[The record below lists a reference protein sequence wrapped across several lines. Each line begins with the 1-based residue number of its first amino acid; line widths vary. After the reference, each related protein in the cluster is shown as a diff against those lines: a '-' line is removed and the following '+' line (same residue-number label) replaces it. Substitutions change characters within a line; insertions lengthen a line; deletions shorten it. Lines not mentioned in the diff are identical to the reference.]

1 MAEQPSGVPDDQAR
15 RREHMRT
22 NRPYPEKGK
31 DRGVILD
38 YWGVFDRLQAAF
50 AEFTPEEIEMAVLD
64 LQSLKDSF
72 LDARRRGARARR
84 REAAR
89 RRVREDDVAAASL
102 HERHERRRA
111 VRGSIPG
118 GAVRLR
124 DARARPGAPPHVDDY
139 RRP

>member
-31 DRGVILD
+31 DRGVIVD

-50 AEFTPEEIEMAVLD
+50 AEFSPEDVEMAVLD

-72 LDARRRGARARR
+72 PTLVAEALALVAGMPRDDDEYEQMMWLLRRFMG
-84 REAAR
+84 
-89 RRVREDDVAAASL
+89 DKAAAESF
-102 HERHERRRA
+102 
-111 VRGSIPG
+111 V
-118 GAVRLR
+118 
-124 DARARPGAPPHVDDY
+124 
-139 RRP
+139 